1 MSKIET
7 SIKKSRRRLQRM
19 QSIQPSPL
27 VGILSGECHGQS
39 AIVPTIVDLLQDHAI
54 LRVSETC
61 TQLAGWKFYIKDVII
76 KSENPATSVMVSG
89 SYRGLQSLSLNLG
102 ADQVQNLIDSCD
114 GTSPNY
120 KYRQA
125 GLATRRLKRPSMCQ
139 ALQSVTNLNLQGSP
153 LSGEDVDL
161 VVSLVPNT
169 KVLKLGHASRYS
181 LETFTQ
187 KFKHLEEV
195 VMSDMVYY
203 APSLSLSCL
212 ASIPNLRVLDLLSRS
227 ICNQEIIECLAGVIK
242 TCQNLEQLYLPMYPA
257 SRGIVNN
264 LRLYCSRL
272 THLTITIP
280 NIQEMYEL
288 LRQEKLEYLE
298 INFHIQ
304 QQRFQ
309 EFILNLPKVHSLK
322 HFGLI
327 GSFSNK
333 TDTTLHDKLSNF
345 PNLQSLV
352 LKNYTNMLFRG
363 PFAVNT
369 LVPERLTVLK
379 VDYSITSI
387 NGQLLKDALTQLPLL
402 ESLSITNPAMVNT
415 LTDVYRELSRSCP
428 RLQHLTL
435 VDQYVGTSANG
446 RELLRVLQARKIITL
461 RLGLML
467 QYNLQWIPGLVSAM
481 KKGHCKSLVTL
492 DLPYMTKSKFRM
504 LADTLQ
510 TGHCLDLQRLIVANK
525 ELVDQ
530 RRRCDRVPFV
540 NFSSL

>member
-1 MSKIET
+1 
-7 SIKKSRRRLQRM
+7 M

-76 KSENPATSVMVSG
+76 KSENPAISGVVSG
-89 SYRGLQSLSLNLG
+89 SYRGLQSLCLKGG
-102 ADQVQNLIDSCD
+102 ADQVQKLIDSCD

-120 KYRQA
+120 QYRQA
-125 GLATRRLKRPSMCQ
+125 ALATRHLKRPSMCQ
-139 ALQSVTNLNLQGSP
+139 ALQSVKNLSLQGSP

-161 VVSLVPNT
+161 VVSLVPNI

-187 KFKHLEEV
+187 DFKYLEEV
-195 VMSDMVYY
+195 SLSEVFYC
-203 APSLSLSCL
+203 APSLSLSSL
-212 ASIPNLRVLDLLSRS
+212 ASIPNLRVLDLQSRS
-227 ICNQEIIECLAGVIK
+227 FCNQESLECLTGVIK
-242 TCQNLEQLYLPMYPA
+242 TCQNLEQLCLPMYPA
-257 SRGIVNN
+257 SGYIITTVRI
-264 LRLYCSRL
+264 YCTRL

-280 NIQEMYEL
+280 SIQEMYEL
-288 LRQEKLEYLE
+288 LQQDNLEYLDV
-298 INFHIQ
+298 NFHIQ
-304 QQRFQ
+304 QQRLQ
-309 EFILNLPKVHSLK
+309 EFISNLPKVHSLK
-322 HFGLI
+322 HFSLN
-327 GSFSNK
+327 GSFSYK
-333 TDTTLHDKLSNF
+333 TDTTLHENLANF

-363 PFAVNT
+363 PFAMNT
-369 LVPERLTVLK
+369 VVPERLTFLK

-387 NGQLLKDALTQLPLL
+387 NGQILKDALTQLPLL

-435 VDQYVGTSANG
+435 LDQYVGTSANG
-446 RELLRVLQARKIITL
+446 REILRVLQARKIITL

-492 DLPYMTKSKFRM
+492 ELPYMTKSKFRM

-525 ELVDQ
+525 ELVDE